1 MLAVEL
7 VIVLLA
13 IFLGARLGGIGI
25 GFAGGLGVL
34 VLALIGVKPGSIP
47 FDVISII
54 MAVIAAI
61 SAMQVAGGMDYLVQ
75 QTEKLL
81 RKNPK
86 HITILAP
93 IVTYFLTI
101 FAGTGNISL
110 SALPVIAEVA
120 KEQGIKPCR
129 PLSTA
134 VVSAQIAI
142 TASPISAAVVY
153 MSSVMEGHGV
163 SYLHLLMVVLPST
176 FLTIFAGTGNISLS
190 ALPVIAEVAKEQG
203 IKPCRPLS
211 TAVVSAQI
219 AITASPISAA
229 VVYMSSVMEGHGV
242 SYLHLLMVV
251 LPSTFCAVLVMSL
264 LVTWLFDSK
273 LSDDPVY
280 LKRLEEGLITLRG
293 NKELEIKPRA
303 KASVLLFLLG
313 VLCVVA
319 YAIINSP
326 GLGLVAKPLMN
337 TTNAILIIMLS
348 VATLTTLLCRVDTD
362 QVLNSSTFKA
372 GMSACICI
380 LGVAWLGDTFVQAN
394 IDWIKETAG
403 SVIQAHPWLLAVIF
417 FFCSALLYSQ
427 AATAKALM
435 PMALAL
441 NVSPLTAVASF
452 AAVSGLFI
460 LPTYPTLVAAV
471 QMDDTGTTRIGR
483 FVFNHPFFIPG
494 TIGVILAVVFGFLLG
509 GLML

>member
-1 MLAVEL
+1 MIAVEL

-25 GFAGGLGVL
+25 GFAGGIGVL
-34 VLALIGVKPGSIP
+34 VLAIIGVKPGSIP

-93 IVTYFLTI
+93 LVTYFLTI

-153 MSSVMEGHGV
+153 MSSVMEGQGV
-163 SYLHLLMVVLPST
+163 SYLHLLMIVIPST
-176 FLTIFAGTGNISLS
+176 L
-190 ALPVIAEVAKEQG
+190 
-203 IKPCRPLS
+203 
-211 TAVVSAQI
+211 
-219 AITASPISAA
+219 
-229 VVYMSSVMEGHGV
+229 
-242 SYLHLLMVV
+242 
-251 LPSTFCAVLVMSL
+251 CAVFVMSL
-264 LVTWLFDSK
+264 IVSWCFSSK
-273 LSDDPVY
+273 LSDDPIY
-280 LKRLEEGLITLRG
+280 LKRLEEGLVTLRG
-293 NKELEIKPRA
+293 DTVKVIKPRA
-303 KASVLLFLLG
+303 KTSVLLFLAG

-326 GLGLVAKPLMN
+326 SVGLVETPLMN

-348 VATLTTLLCRVDTD
+348 VATITTLVCSVDTD
-362 QVLNSSTFKA
+362 SILNSSTFKA

-380 LGVAWLGDTFVQAN
+380 LGVAWLGDTFVQHN
-394 IDWIKETAG
+394 LEWIKETAG
-403 SVIQAHPWLLAVIF
+403 SLIQAHSWLLAVIF

-427 AATAKALM
+427 AATAEALM

-441 NVSPLTAVASF
+441 NVSPLAAIASF

-494 TIGVILAVVFGFLLG
+494 TIGVALAVCFGFVMG
-509 GLML
+509 GLVL

>member
-1 MLAVEL
+1 MIVVEL
-7 VIVLLA
+7 IIVLLA

-34 VLALIGVKPGSIP
+34 VLAAIGVKPGTIP

-61 SAMQVAGGMDYLVQ
+61 SAMQVAGGLDYLVNQ
-75 QTEKLL
+75 TEKTEKLL

-86 HITILAP
+86 YITILAP

-110 SALPVIAEVA
+110 ATLPVIAEVA

-153 MSSVMEGHGV
+153 MSSVMEGHGI
-163 SYLHLLMVVLPST
+163 SYIHLLSVVIPST
-176 FLTIFAGTGNISLS
+176 
-190 ALPVIAEVAKEQG
+190 
-203 IKPCRPLS
+203 
-211 TAVVSAQI
+211 
-219 AITASPISAA
+219 
-229 VVYMSSVMEGHGV
+229 
-242 SYLHLLMVV
+242 LL
-251 LPSTFCAVLVMSL
+251 AVLVMSF
-264 LVTWLFDSK
+264 LVTMLFNSK
-273 LSDDPVY
+273 LSDDPIY
-280 LKRLEEGLITLRG
+280 RKRLEEGLIELRG
-293 NKELEIKPRA
+293 EKQIEIKPMA
-303 KASVLLFLLG
+303 KNSVWLFLLG
-313 VLCVVA
+313 VICVVV
-319 YAIINSP
+319 YAIVNSP
-326 GLGLVAKPLMN
+326 SLGLVEKPLMN

-348 VATLTTLLCRVDTD
+348 VATLTTILCKVETD
-362 QVLNSSTFKA
+362 AILNSSTFKA

-380 LGVAWLGDTFVQAN
+380 LGVAWLGDTFVSAN
-394 IDWIKETAG
+394 IDWIKDTAG
-403 SVIQAHPWLLAVIF
+403 SVIQGHPWLLAVIF
-417 FFCSALLYSQ
+417 FFASALLYSQ

-471 QMDDTGTTRIGR
+471 QMDDTGTTRIGK

-494 TIGVILAVVFGFLLG
+494 TLGVVLAVCFGFLLG
-509 GLML
+509 SFML

>member
-1 MLAVEL
+1 MIVVEL
-7 VIVLLA
+7 IIVLLA

-34 VLALIGVKPGSIP
+34 VLAAIGVKPGTIP

-61 SAMQVAGGMDYLVQ
+61 SAMQVAGGLDYLVN

-86 HITILAP
+86 YITILAP

-101 FAGTGNISL
+101 FSAGTGNISL
-110 SALPVIAEVA
+110 ATLPVIAEVA

-153 MSSVMEGHGV
+153 MSSVMEGHGI
-163 SYLHLLMVVLPST
+163 SYIHLLSVVIPST
-176 FLTIFAGTGNISLS
+176 
-190 ALPVIAEVAKEQG
+190 
-203 IKPCRPLS
+203 
-211 TAVVSAQI
+211 
-219 AITASPISAA
+219 
-229 VVYMSSVMEGHGV
+229 
-242 SYLHLLMVV
+242 LL
-251 LPSTFCAVLVMSL
+251 AVLVMSF
-264 LVTWLFDSK
+264 LVTMLFNSK
-273 LSDDPVY
+273 LSDDPIY
-280 LKRLEEGLITLRG
+280 RKRLEEGLIELRG
-293 NKELEIKPRA
+293 EKQIEIKPMA
-303 KASVLLFLLG
+303 KNSVWLFLLG
-313 VLCVVA
+313 VICVVV
-319 YAIINSP
+319 YAIVNSP
-326 GLGLVAKPLMN
+326 SLGLVEKPLMN

-348 VATLTTLLCRVDTD
+348 VATLTTILCKVETD
-362 QVLNSSTFKA
+362 AILNSSTFKA

-380 LGVAWLGDTFVQAN
+380 LGVAWLGDTFVSAN
-394 IDWIKETAG
+394 IDWIKDTAG
-403 SVIQAHPWLLAVIF
+403 SVIQGHPWLLAVIF
-417 FFCSALLYSQ
+417 FFASALLYSQ

-471 QMDDTGTTRIGR
+471 QMDDTGTTRIGK

-494 TIGVILAVVFGFLLG
+494 TLGVVLAICSGFLLG
-509 GLML
+509 SFML

>member
-1 MLAVEL
+1 MLIIEL
-7 VIVLLA
+7 IIVLAA

-25 GFAGGLGVL
+25 GFAGGIG
-34 VLALIGVKPGSIP
+34 VLALALCGVKPGSIP

-61 SAMQVAGGMDYLVQ
+61 STMQVAGGMDYLVQ

-81 RKNPK
+81 RRNPK
-86 HITILAP
+86 HITLLAP
-93 IVTYFLTI
+93 IVTYFLTLL
-101 FAGTGNISL
+101 AGTGNISL

-134 VVSAQIAI
+134 VVSAQIGI

-163 SYLHLLMVVLPST
+163 SYLHLLMVMIPST
-176 FLTIFAGTGNISLS
+176 F
-190 ALPVIAEVAKEQG
+190 
-203 IKPCRPLS
+203 
-211 TAVVSAQI
+211 
-219 AITASPISAA
+219 AA
-229 VVYMSSVMEGHGV
+229 VI
-242 SYLHLLMVV
+242 
-251 LPSTFCAVLVMSL
+251 VMSL
-264 LVTWLFDSK
+264 LIGWLFNSK

-280 LKRLEEGLITLRG
+280 VKRYEEGLVELRG
-293 NKELEIKPRA
+293 NNRKAIKPRA
-303 KASVLLFLLG
+303 KLSVLLFLLG
-313 VLCVVA
+313 VFSVVG
-319 YAIINSP
+319 YAVVNSP
-326 GLGLVAKPLMN
+326 SLGWVEKPLMN
-337 TTNAILIIMLS
+337 TTSAILIIMLS
-348 VATLTTLLCRVDTD
+348 VATLTTLICRINTD
-362 QVLNSSTFKA
+362 SILTSGTFKA

-394 IDWIKETAG
+394 LGWIKETAG
-403 SVIQAHPWLLAVIF
+403 ELIQSHPWLLAVIF

-435 PMALAL
+435 PLALAL
-441 NVSPLTAVASF
+441 NVTPLTAVASF

-494 TIGVILAVVFGFLLG
+494 TIGVFLSVLFGFGLG
-509 GLML
+509 SIIL

>member
-1 MLAVEL
+1 MIAVEL
-7 VIVLLA
+7 IIVLLA

-25 GFAGGLGVL
+25 GFAGGIGVL
-34 VLALIGVKPGSIP
+34 VLAIIGVKPGSIP

-93 IVTYFLTI
+93 LVTYFLTI

-163 SYLHLLMVVLPST
+163 SYLHLLMIVIPST
-176 FLTIFAGTGNISLS
+176 LL
-190 ALPVIAEVAKEQG
+190 
-203 IKPCRPLS
+203 
-211 TAVVSAQI
+211 AV
-219 AITASPISAA
+219 
-229 VVYMSSVMEGHGV
+229 
-242 SYLHLLMVV
+242 
-251 LPSTFCAVLVMSL
+251 FVMSL
-264 LVTWLFDSK
+264 IVSWCFNSK
-273 LSDDPVY
+273 LSDDPIY
-280 LKRLEEGLITLRG
+280 LKRLEEGLVTLRG
-293 NKELEIKPRA
+293 DTVKVIKPRA
-303 KASVLLFLLG
+303 KTSVLLFLAG
-313 VLCVVA
+313 VLSVVA

-326 GLGLVAKPLMN
+326 SVGLVATPLMN

-348 VATLTTLLCRVDTD
+348 VATITTLVCSVDTD
-362 QVLNSSTFKA
+362 SILNSSTFKA

-380 LGVAWLGDTFVQAN
+380 LGVAWLGDTFVQHN
-394 IDWIKETAG
+394 LEWIKETAG
-403 SVIQAHPWLLAVIF
+403 SLIQAHSWLLAVIF

-435 PMALAL
+435 PMAMAL
-441 NVSPLTAVASF
+441 NVSPLAAIASF

-494 TIGVILAVVFGFLLG
+494 TIGVALAVCFGFVMG
-509 GLML
+509 GLIL

>member
-1 MLAVEL
+1 MLAVEFI
-7 VIVLLA
+7 IVLLA

-34 VLALIGVKPGSIP
+34 VLAAIGVKPGTIP

-61 SAMQVAGGMDYLVQ
+61 SAMQIAGGLDYLVA

-81 RKNPK
+81 RRNPK
-86 HITILAP
+86 YITILAP
-93 IVTYFLTI
+93 IVTYFLTL

-110 SALPVIAEVA
+110 ATLPVIAEVA
-120 KEQGIKPCR
+120 KEQGVKPCR

-134 VVSAQIAI
+134 VVAAQIGI

-153 MSSVMEGHGV
+153 MASVMENPAMVGAGNTV
-163 SYLHLLMVVLPST
+163 SYITLLGILLPST
-176 FLTIFAGTGNISLS
+176 FLAIILMSFIISW
-190 ALPVIAEVAKEQG
+190 
-203 IKPCRPLS
+203 
-211 TAVVSAQI
+211 
-219 AITASPISAA
+219 
-229 VVYMSSVMEGHGV
+229 
-242 SYLHLLMVV
+242 
-251 LPSTFCAVLVMSL
+251 TFN
-264 LVTWLFDSK
+264 SK

-280 LKRLEEGLITLRG
+280 QKRLAEGLVELRG
-293 NKELEIKPRA
+293 SQVKDIKPGA
-303 KASVLLFLLG
+303 KSSVLLFLLG
-313 VLCVVA
+313 VVCVVV
-319 YAIINSP
+319 YAIVNSP
-326 GLGLVAKPLMN
+326 SLGLVQTPLMN

-348 VATLTTLLCRVDTD
+348 VATLITVFCRVSTD
-362 QVLNSSTFKA
+362 SILNSSTFKA

-380 LGVAWLGDTFVQAN
+380 LGVAWLGDTFVQHN

-403 SVIQAHPWLLAVIF
+403 DLIHEHSWMLAVIF

-441 NVSPLTAVASF
+441 HVSPLTAIASF
-452 AAVSGLFI
+452 SAVSGLFI

-494 TIGVILAVVFGFLLG
+494 TIGVVLAVTFGFLFG
-509 GLML
+509 GMML

>member
-1 MLAVEL
+1 MIVVEL

-13 IFLGARLGGIGI
+13 IYIGARLGGIGI

-34 VLALIGVKPGSIP
+34 VLAAIGVKPGNIP

-61 SAMQVAGGMDYLVQ
+61 SAMQVAGGLDYLVN

-86 HITILAP
+86 YITILAP

-110 SALPVIAEVA
+110 ATLPVIAEVA

-134 VVSAQIAI
+134 VVAAQIAI

-153 MSSVMEGHGV
+153 MSSVMENHGV
-163 SYLHLLMVVLPST
+163 SYIHLLSVVIPST
-176 FLTIFAGTGNISLS
+176 
-190 ALPVIAEVAKEQG
+190 
-203 IKPCRPLS
+203 
-211 TAVVSAQI
+211 
-219 AITASPISAA
+219 
-229 VVYMSSVMEGHGV
+229 
-242 SYLHLLMVV
+242 LL
-251 LPSTFCAVLVMSL
+251 AVLMMSF
-264 LVTWLFDSK
+264 LVSMLFNSK

-280 LKRLEEGLITLRG
+280 QKRLEEGLVALRG
-293 NKELEIKPRA
+293 DKKIELKSRA
-303 KASVLLFLLG
+303 HASVFLFLLG
-313 VLCVVA
+313 VVCVVI

-326 GLGLVAKPLMN
+326 SLGLVATPLMN
-337 TTNAILIIMLS
+337 TTSAILIIMLT
-348 VATLTTLLCRVDTD
+348 VATLTTIFCHVETEAI
-362 QVLNSSTFKA
+362 LNSSTFKA

-380 LGVAWLGDTFVQAN
+380 LGVAWLGDTFVSAN
-394 IDWIKETAG
+394 IDWIKATAG
-403 SVIQAHPWLLAVIF
+403 SVIQGHPWLLAIIF
-417 FFCSALLYSQ
+417 FFASALLYSQ

-494 TIGVILAVVFGFLLG
+494 TMGVVLSVCFGFLLG
-509 GLML
+509 SVLL

>member
-1 MLAVEL
+1 MIAVEL

-25 GFAGGLGVL
+25 GFAGGIGVL
-34 VLALIGVKPGSIP
+34 VLAIIGVKPGSIP

-93 IVTYFLTI
+93 LVTYFLTI

-163 SYLHLLMVVLPST
+163 SYLHLLMIVIPST
-176 FLTIFAGTGNISLS
+176 L
-190 ALPVIAEVAKEQG
+190 
-203 IKPCRPLS
+203 
-211 TAVVSAQI
+211 
-219 AITASPISAA
+219 
-229 VVYMSSVMEGHGV
+229 
-242 SYLHLLMVV
+242 
-251 LPSTFCAVLVMSL
+251 CAVLVMSL
-264 LVTWLFDSK
+264 IVSLCFNSK
-273 LSDDPVY
+273 LSDDPIY
-280 LKRLEEGLITLRG
+280 IKRLEEGLVTLRG
-293 NKELEIKPRA
+293 DTVKVIKPRA
-303 KASVLLFLLG
+303 KTSVLLFLAG

-326 GLGLVAKPLMN
+326 SVGLVATPLMN

-348 VATLTTLLCRVDTD
+348 VATVTTLVCSVDTD
-362 QVLNSSTFKA
+362 AVLNSSTFKA

-380 LGVAWLGDTFVQAN
+380 LGVA
-394 IDWIKETAG
+394 
-403 SVIQAHPWLLAVIF
+403 
-417 FFCSALLYSQ
+417 
-427 AATAKALM
+427 
-435 PMALAL
+435 
-441 NVSPLTAVASF
+441 
-452 AAVSGLFI
+452 
-460 LPTYPTLVAAV
+460 
-471 QMDDTGTTRIGR
+471 
-483 FVFNHPFFIPG
+483 
-494 TIGVILAVVFGFLLG
+494 
-509 GLML
+509 